1 MQKTQ
6 LVALVVLLLALVFT
20 SSEALPCRFCD
31 QQTCRAACLTDLK
44 NCYQWEKDHHK
55 KQHCLSFYYICGAG
69 CAFSPRSAG
78 NSPEDSPT
86 NNEVLPS
93 ATPIK
98 NEVLSSATPTKNE
111 VLPSATP
118 TKNDVLPSKNE
129 VLPSATPTNFELP
142 ENETAV
148 LAPSISD

>member
-20 SSEALPCRFCD
+20 FSEALPCRFCD

-55 KQHCLSFYYICGAG
+55 EQHCLSFYYICGAG

-78 NSPEDSPT
+78 NSPED
-86 NNEVLPS
+86 
-93 ATPIK
+93 
-98 NEVLSSATPTKNE
+98 TPTKNE

-118 TKNDVLPSKNE
+118 TKNDA
-129 VLPSATPTNFELP
+129 LPSATPTNFELP

-148 LAPSISD
+148 LAPSTSD